1 MARETNNQVGGTHYK
16 KCGIEPVEYIHANG
30 LDFFRGN
37 IVKYVTRDKDKNGAE
52 DIRKVIDYANMILEF
67 DYGILPEA
75 KIKENGD
82 VVMEEQEY
90 PHGETLDEEIE
101 RKEVKEKVYEKER
114 RKMLE
119 REVLD
124 ELIEE
129 GKVFNVY
136 TKKDGNRATI
146 PLDIANAVWN
156 RDGGKCCICGSRENL
171 EFDHIIPISKGGAT
185 TFRNLQILC
194 KNCNIKKSDNI

>member
-1 MARETNNQVGGTHYK
+1 MARKTNGQIGGDHYK

-82 VVMEEQEY
+82 VIMEEQEY
-90 PHGETLDEEIE
+90 PHGDSLTEEIE
-101 RKEVKEKVYEKER
+101 RMKDEFR
-114 RKMLE
+114 AML
-119 REVLD
+119 L
-124 ELIEE
+124 
-129 GKVFNVY
+129 
-136 TKKDGNRATI
+136 KKGLTNKQID
-146 PLDIANAVWN
+146 DILN
-156 RDGGKCCICGSRENL
+156 K
-171 EFDHIIPISKGGAT
+171 
-185 TFRNLQILC
+185 
-194 KNCNIKKSDNI
+194 

>member
-1 MARETNNQVGGTHYK
+1 MARQTNNQVGGTHYK

-82 VVMEEQEY
+82 VVMEEQECSCKES
-90 PHGETLDEEIE
+90 PFAVNVKVVRREIE
-101 RKEVKEKVYEKER
+101 TALKKMGLTER
-114 RKMLE
+114 Q
-119 REVLD
+119 
-124 ELIEE
+124 I
-129 GKVFNVY
+129 
-136 TKKDGNRATI
+136 KD
-146 PLDIANAVWN
+146 
-156 RDGGKCCICGSRENL
+156 
-171 EFDHIIPISKGGAT
+171 
-185 TFRNLQILC
+185 ILH
-194 KNCNIKKSDNI
+194 K

>member
-1 MARETNNQVGGTHYK
+1 MARETNGQVGGDHYK

-67 DYGILPEA
+67 DYGVLPEA

-90 PHGETLDEEIE
+90 PHGETIAEEIE
-101 RKEVKEKVYEKER
+101 REEAEFYTTLLKQGLSR
-114 RKMLE
+114 RQIDNL
-119 REVLD
+119 L
-124 ELIEE
+124 
-129 GKVFNVY
+129 GK
-136 TKKDGNRATI
+136 
-146 PLDIANAVWN
+146 
-156 RDGGKCCICGSRENL
+156 
-171 EFDHIIPISKGGAT
+171 
-185 TFRNLQILC
+185 
-194 KNCNIKKSDNI
+194 

>member
-1 MARETNNQVGGTHYK
+1 MARKTNGQVGGDHYK

-101 RKEVKEKVYEKER
+101 RKEAEFYTALMKQGLSR
-114 RKMLE
+114 RQIDNL
-119 REVLD
+119 L
-124 ELIEE
+124 
-129 GKVFNVY
+129 
-136 TKKDGNRATI
+136 
-146 PLDIANAVWN
+146 
-156 RDGGKCCICGSRENL
+156 GKC
-171 EFDHIIPISKGGAT
+171 D
-185 TFRNLQILC
+185 
-194 KNCNIKKSDNI
+194 

>member
-1 MARETNNQVGGTHYK
+1 MARKTNGQVGGDHYK

-82 VVMEEQEY
+82 VFMEEQEY

-101 RKEVKEKVYEKER
+101 RKEAEFYTALMKQGLSR
-114 RKMLE
+114 RQIDNL
-119 REVLD
+119 L
-124 ELIEE
+124 
-129 GKVFNVY
+129 GK
-136 TKKDGNRATI
+136 
-146 PLDIANAVWN
+146 
-156 RDGGKCCICGSRENL
+156 
-171 EFDHIIPISKGGAT
+171 
-185 TFRNLQILC
+185 
-194 KNCNIKKSDNI
+194 

>member
-82 VVMEEQEY
+82 VVMEEHEY
-90 PHGETLDEEIE
+90 PHGETIAEAIE
-101 RKEVKEKVYEKER
+101 RKEAEFYTALMKQGLSR
-114 RKMLE
+114 RQIDNL
-119 REVLD
+119 L
-124 ELIEE
+124 
-129 GKVFNVY
+129 GK
-136 TKKDGNRATI
+136 
-146 PLDIANAVWN
+146 
-156 RDGGKCCICGSRENL
+156 
-171 EFDHIIPISKGGAT
+171 
-185 TFRNLQILC
+185 
-194 KNCNIKKSDNI
+194 

>member
-1 MARETNNQVGGTHYK
+1 MARETNGQVGGDHYK

-52 DIRKVIDYANMILEF
+52 DIWKVIDYANMILEF

-90 PHGETLDEEIE
+90 PHEETLAEE
-101 RKEVKEKVYEKER
+101 VER
-114 RKMLE
+114 RVAEFYKALMRRGLS
-119 REVLD
+119 RRQIDNL
-124 ELIEE
+124 L
-129 GKVFNVY
+129 GK
-136 TKKDGNRATI
+136 
-146 PLDIANAVWN
+146 
-156 RDGGKCCICGSRENL
+156 
-171 EFDHIIPISKGGAT
+171 
-185 TFRNLQILC
+185 
-194 KNCNIKKSDNI
+194 